1 MYDPTELFRNAWM
14 THSHHC
20 DFSPHPTPTEPDR
33 ALSSQTVSASSK
45 VRCNTSNI
53 IIIIFPRPG
62 KMCHRS
68 IPHPLVF
75 LQGST
80 PKMSDV
86 EDLAGPGV
94 QLNASGS
101 YTPNPASVIVSVVFS
116 LIFLLGTVGNS
127 LVLAVL
133 LRSGQV
139 GYNTTNLFILNL
151 SMADFFF
158 IIFCVPFQA
167 TIYSL
172 DGWVF
177 GSFMCKAVHFFINL
191 TMYASSFTLA
201 AVSVD
206 RYLAIRYP
214 LRSRELRTPCNAV
227 VAMVIIWGL
236 SLVFAGPYLSYYHL
250 IDFANSTV
258 CIPGWEERD
267 RKLLDT
273 CTFLFGYVI
282 PVLIVSLS
290 YTRTIKYLWT
300 AVDPLDGM
308 SESKRAK
315 RKVTKMIIIVTVLFC
330 ICWLPYHVVILC
342 YLYGDFPFNRV
353 TYAFR
358 LLSHCMAYANSC
370 VNPIVYAL
378 VSKHFRKGFKKV
390 FSCLLSNNRRNK
402 VHVVHVANTV
412 PGFEA
417 ASTEVSQMNEENARQ
432 NECEMTNRRPVEP
445 REPTVTLNLPF
456 QHPT

>member
-1 MYDPTELFRNAWM
+1 MADT
-14 THSHHC
+14 
-20 DFSPHPTPTEPDR
+20 
-33 ALSSQTVSASSK
+33 
-45 VRCNTSNI
+45 
-53 IIIIFPRPG
+53 
-62 KMCHRS
+62 
-68 IPHPLVF
+68 
-75 LQGST
+75 
-80 PKMSDV
+80 
-86 EDLAGPGV
+86 EDLTKPTSPANVSETYPV
-94 QLNASGS
+94 
-101 YTPNPASVIVSVVFS
+101 NPASVIVSVVFS

-133 LRSGQV
+133 LRSGQL

-151 SMADFFF
+151 SVADFFF

-227 VAMVIIWGL
+227 AAMVVIWGL
-236 SLVFAGPYLSYYHL
+236 SLVFAGPYLSYYRL
-250 IDFANSTV
+250 IHFANGTM
-258 CIPGWEERD
+258 CIPGWDERQ

-273 CTFLFGYVI
+273 CTFLLGYVV
-282 PVLIVSLS
+282 PVLVVSLS

-308 SESKRAK
+308 TESKRAK
-315 RKVTKMIIIVTVLFC
+315 RKVTKMILIVTVLFC

-342 YLYGDFPFNRV
+342 YLYGDFPFNRT

-390 FSCLLSNNRRNK
+390 FSCLLSKKARNK
-402 VHVVHVANTV
+402 VHVVHVANTA
-412 PGFEA
+412 PGFEPG
-417 ASTEVSQMNEENARQ
+417 STEVSHMNEENARH
-432 NECEMTNRRPVEP
+432 NGCEMTDRRPVQP
-445 REPTVTLNLPF
+445 REPTVTLNSPF
-456 QHPT
+456 RSTA